1 MKFDELNQLKRFFS
15 TMEISESEK
24 KKRADFAYLLYDAIY
39 YVLLSIKLEIKVKE
53 KQGKI
58 PTQSQNETVSKR
70 QGKSDRVDSKK
81 SVNEQNT
88 DSFSKDKDN
97 QIRQSEIQEAVNSYK
112 DTLNNRLIDVFDSKD
127 IPYEPEYVSQL
138 ADEIIDTTTRHPDD
152 DYYLSKDRALLIGQ
166 NEANTTYNHIDYT
179 EAKESGKR
187 YKVWI
192 TEADEKVREEHAEVD
207 MMRIPIDEMFDVGG
221 EQLRYPHDYL
231 NGSAKNLVNCRCTC
245 KYE

>member
-58 PTQSQNETVSKR
+58 PTQSQNKTVSER
-70 QGKSDRVDSKK
+70 QGKSVRADNQK

-88 DSFSKDKDN
+88 NKNTQDS
-97 QIRQSEIQEAVNSYK
+97 IRQTEIQKIVDSYRQ
-112 DTLNNRLIDVFDSKD
+112 TLNNRLIDVFGDK
-127 IPYEPEYVSQL
+127 PYEPEYVSRL
-138 ADEIIDTTTRHPDD
+138 SDEIIDTTTRHPDD
-152 DYYLSKDRALLIGQ
+152 DYYLSKERALLIGQ
-166 NEANTTYNHIDYT
+166 NESNTTFNHIDYT

-187 YKVWI
+187 YKVWYAELDDK
-192 TEADEKVREEHAEVD
+192 TREDHIEID
-207 MMRIPIDEMFDVGG
+207 GTRIPIDEMFDVGG
-221 EQLRYPHDYL
+221 EQLRYPHDFMF
-231 NGSAKNLVNCRCTC
+231 GSAKNLVNCRCTC
-245 KYE
+245 RYEW

>member
-70 QGKSDRVDSKK
+70 QGESVRVDNQK

-88 DSFSKDKDN
+88 DKNTQDS
-97 QIRQSEIQEAVNSYK
+97 IRQTEIQKIVDSYRQ
-112 DTLNNRLIDVFDSKD
+112 TLNNRLIDVFGDK
-127 IPYEPEYVSQL
+127 PYEPEYVSRL
-138 ADEIIDTTTRHPDD
+138 SDEIIDTTTRHPDD
-152 DYYLSKDRALLIGQ
+152 DYYLSKERALLIGQ
-166 NEANTTYNHIDYT
+166 NESNTTFNHIDYT

-187 YKVWI
+187 YKVWYAELDSR
-192 TEADEKVREEHAEVD
+192 TREAHAEMD
-207 MMRIPIDEMFDVGG
+207 GITIPIDELFHVGNDNM
-221 EQLRYPHDYL
+221 RYPHDYL

-245 KYE
+245 RYEW

>member
-58 PTQSQNETVSKR
+58 PTESQNETVSKR
-70 QGKSDRVDSKK
+70 QGKSVRVESQK

-88 DSFSKDKDN
+88 DKNTQDS
-97 QIRQSEIQEAVNSYK
+97 IRQTEIQKIVDSYRQ
-112 DTLNNRLIDVFDSKD
+112 TLNNRLIDVFGDK
-127 IPYEPEYVSQL
+127 PYEPEYVSRL

-152 DYYLSKDRALLIGQ
+152 DYYLSKERALLIGQ
-166 NEANTTYNHIDYT
+166 NESNTTFNHIDYT
-179 EAKESGKR
+179 EAMESGKR
-187 YKVWI
+187 YKVWYAELDDR
-192 TEADEKVREEHAEVD
+192 TREDHIEVD
-207 MMRIPIDEMFDVGG
+207 GTRIPIDEMFDVGG

-245 KYE
+245 RYEW

>member
-1 MKFDELNQLKRFFS
+1 
-15 TMEISESEK
+15 MEISESEK

-58 PTQSQNETVSKR
+58 PTQSQNKTVSKR
-70 QGKSDRVDSKK
+70 QGKSDRVDKQK

-88 DSFSKDKDN
+88 DKNTQDS
-97 QIRQSEIQEAVNSYK
+97 IRQTEIQKIVDSYRQ
-112 DTLNNRLIDVFDSKD
+112 TLNNRLIDVFGDK
-127 IPYEPEYVSQL
+127 PYEPEYVSRL
-138 ADEIIDTTTRHPDD
+138 SDEIIDTTARHPDD
-152 DYYLSKDRALLIGQ
+152 DYYLSKERALLIGQ
-166 NEANTTYNHIDYT
+166 NESNTTFNHIDYT

-187 YKVWI
+187 YKVWL

-221 EQLRYPHDYL
+221 EQLRYPHDFMF
-231 NGSAKNLVNCRCTC
+231 GSAKNLVNCRCTC
-245 KYE
+245 RYEW

>member
-39 YVLLSIKLEIKVKE
+39 YVLLSAKLEIKVKE

-70 QGKSDRVDSKK
+70 QGKSVRVDNQK

-88 DSFSKDKDN
+88 DKNTQDS
-97 QIRQSEIQEAVNSYK
+97 IRQTEIQKIVDSYRQ
-112 DTLNNRLIDVFDSKD
+112 TLNNRLIDVFGDK
-127 IPYEPEYVSQL
+127 PYEPEYVSRL
-138 ADEIIDTTTRHPDD
+138 SDEIIDTTTRHPDD
-152 DYYLSKDRALLIGQ
+152 DYYLSKERALLIGQ
-166 NEANTTYNHIDYT
+166 NESNTTFNHIDYT

-187 YKVWI
+187 YKVWYAELDDK
-192 TEADEKVREEHAEVD
+192 TREDHIEVD
-207 MMRIPIDEMFDVGG
+207 GTRIPIDEMFDVGG
-221 EQLRYPHDYL
+221 EQLRYPHDFMF
-231 NGSAKNLVNCRCTC
+231 GSAKNLVNCRCTC
-245 KYE
+245 RYEW

>member
-58 PTQSQNETVSKR
+58 PTESQNETVSKR
-70 QGKSDRVDSKK
+70 QGKSDRVDNQK

-88 DSFSKDKDN
+88 DKNTQDS
-97 QIRQSEIQEAVNSYK
+97 IRQTEIQKIVDSYRQ
-112 DTLNNRLIDVFDSKD
+112 TLNNRLIDVFGDK
-127 IPYEPEYVSQL
+127 PYEPEYVSRL
-138 ADEIIDTTTRHPDD
+138 SDEIIDTTTRHPDD
-152 DYYLSKDRALLIGQ
+152 DYYLSKERALLIGQ
-166 NEANTTYNHIDYT
+166 NESNTTFNHIDYT

-187 YKVWI
+187 YKVWYAELDDK
-192 TEADEKVREEHAEVD
+192 TREDHIEVD
-207 MMRIPIDEMFDVGG
+207 GTRIPIDEMFDVGG

-245 KYE
+245 RYEW

>member
-58 PTQSQNETVSKR
+58 PIQSQNKTVSER
-70 QGKSDRVDSKK
+70 QGKSDRVDNQK

-88 DSFSKDKDN
+88 DKNTQDS
-97 QIRQSEIQEAVNSYK
+97 IRQTEIQKIVDSYRQ
-112 DTLNNRLIDVFDSKD
+112 TLNNRLIDVFGDK
-127 IPYEPEYVSQL
+127 PYEPEYVSRL

-152 DYYLSKDRALLIGQ
+152 DYYLSKERALLIGQ
-166 NEANTTYNHIDYT
+166 NESNTTFNHIDYT

-187 YKVWI
+187 YKVWYAELDDK
-192 TEADEKVREEHAEVD
+192 TREDHIEVD
-207 MMRIPIDEMFDVGG
+207 GTRIPIDEMFDVG
-221 EQLRYPHDYL
+221 E
-231 NGSAKNLVNCRCTC
+231 NN
-245 KYE
+245 

>member
-58 PTQSQNETVSKR
+58 PTQSQNKTVSER
-70 QGKSDRVDSKK
+70 QGKSVRADNQK

-88 DSFSKDKDN
+88 DKNTQDST
-97 QIRQSEIQEAVNSYK
+97 RQTEIQKIVDSYRQ
-112 DTLNNRLIDVFDSKD
+112 TLNNRLIDVFGDK
-127 IPYEPEYVSQL
+127 PYEPEYVSRL
-138 ADEIIDTTTRHPDD
+138 SDEIIDTTTRHPDD
-152 DYYLSKDRALLIGQ
+152 DYYLSKERALLIGQ
-166 NEANTTYNHIDYT
+166 NESNTTFNHIDYT

-187 YKVWI
+187 YKVWYAELDDK
-192 TEADEKVREEHAEVD
+192 TREDHIEVD
-207 MMRIPIDEMFDVGG
+207 GTRIPIDEMFDVGG
-221 EQLRYPHDYL
+221 EQLRYPHDFL

-245 KYE
+245 RYEW

>member
-1 MKFDELNQLKRFFS
+1 
-15 TMEISESEK
+15 MEISESEK

-58 PTQSQNETVSKR
+58 PTESQNGTVSKR
-70 QGKSDRVDSKK
+70 QGKSDRVDNQK

-88 DSFSKDKDN
+88 DKNTQDS
-97 QIRQSEIQEAVNSYK
+97 IRQAEIQKIVDSYRQ
-112 DTLNNRLIDVFDSKD
+112 TLNNRLIDVFGDK
-127 IPYEPEYVSQL
+127 PYEPEYVSRL
-138 ADEIIDTTTRHPDD
+138 SDEIIDTTTRHPDD
-152 DYYLSKDRALLIGQ
+152 DYYLSKERALLIGQ
-166 NEANTTYNHIDYT
+166 NESNTTFNHIDYT

-187 YKVWI
+187 YKVWYAELDDR
-192 TEADEKVREEHAEVD
+192 TREDHIEVD
-207 MMRIPIDEMFDVGG
+207 GTRIPIDGMFDVGG

-245 KYE
+245 RYEW

>member
-70 QGKSDRVDSKK
+70 QGKSDRVDNQK

-88 DSFSKDKDN
+88 DKNTQDS
-97 QIRQSEIQEAVNSYK
+97 IRQTEIQKIVDSYRQ
-112 DTLNNRLIDVFDSKD
+112 TLNNRLIDVFGDK
-127 IPYEPEYVSQL
+127 PYEPEYVSRL

-152 DYYLSKDRALLIGQ
+152 DYYLSKERALLIGQ
-166 NEANTTYNHIDYT
+166 NESNTTFNHIDYT

-187 YKVWI
+187 YKVWYAELDDK
-192 TEADEKVREEHAEVD
+192 TREDHIEVD
-207 MMRIPIDEMFDVGG
+207 GTRIPIDEMFDVGG

-245 KYE
+245 RYEW

>member
-58 PTQSQNETVSKR
+58 PTESQNGTVSKR
-70 QGKSDRVDSKK
+70 QGKSDRADNQK

-88 DSFSKDKDN
+88 DKNTQDS
-97 QIRQSEIQEAVNSYK
+97 IRQTEIQKIVDSYRQ
-112 DTLNNRLIDVFDSKD
+112 TLNNRLIDVFGDK
-127 IPYEPEYVSQL
+127 PYEPEYVSRL

-152 DYYLSKDRALLIGQ
+152 DYYLSKERALLIGQ
-166 NEANTTYNHIDYT
+166 NESNTAFNHIDYT

-187 YKVWI
+187 YKVWYAELDDR
-192 TEADEKVREEHAEVD
+192 TREDHIEVD
-207 MMRIPIDEMFDVGG
+207 GTRIPIDEMFDVGG
-221 EQLRYPHDYL
+221 EQLRYPHDFMF
-231 NGSAKNLVNCRCTC
+231 GSAKNLVNCRCTC
-245 KYE
+245 RYEW

>member
-53 KQGKI
+53 KQGRI
-58 PTQSQNETVSKR
+58 PTQSQNETVSER
-70 QGKSDRVDSKK
+70 QGKSVRVDNQK

-88 DSFSKDKDN
+88 DKNTQDSV
-97 QIRQSEIQEAVNSYK
+97 RQTEIQKIVDSYRQ
-112 DTLNNRLIDVFDSKD
+112 TLNNRLIDVFGDK
-127 IPYEPEYVSQL
+127 PYEPEYISRL
-138 ADEIIDTTTRHPDD
+138 SDDIIDTTTRHPDD
-152 DYYLSKDRALLIGQ
+152 DYYLSKERALLIGQ
-166 NEANTTYNHIDYT
+166 NESNTTFNHIDYT

-187 YKVWI
+187 YKVWYAELDDK
-192 TEADEKVREEHAEVD
+192 TREDHIEVD
-207 MMRIPIDEMFDVGG
+207 GTRIPIDEMFDVGG

-245 KYE
+245 RYEW

>member
-58 PTQSQNETVSKR
+58 PTQSQNETVSER
-70 QGKSDRVDSKK
+70 QGKSVRADNQK

-88 DSFSKDKDN
+88 NKNTQDS
-97 QIRQSEIQEAVNSYK
+97 IRQTEIQKIVDSYRQ
-112 DTLNNRLIDVFDSKD
+112 TLNNRLIDVFGDK
-127 IPYEPEYVSQL
+127 PYEPEYVSRL

-152 DYYLSKDRALLIGQ
+152 DYYLSKERALLIGQ
-166 NEANTTYNHIDYT
+166 NESNTTFNHIDYT

-187 YKVWI
+187 YKVWYAELDDK
-192 TEADEKVREEHAEVD
+192 TREDHIEVD
-207 MMRIPIDEMFDVGG
+207 GTRIPIDEMFDVGG
-221 EQLRYPHDYL
+221 EQLRYPHDFMF
-231 NGSAKNLVNCRCTC
+231 GSAKNLVNCRCTC
-245 KYE
+245 RYEW

>member
-58 PTQSQNETVSKR
+58 PTQSQNKTVSER
-70 QGKSDRVDSKK
+70 QGKSVRADNQK

-88 DSFSKDKDN
+88 NKNTQDS
-97 QIRQSEIQEAVNSYK
+97 IRQTEIQKIVDSYRQ
-112 DTLNNRLIDVFDSKD
+112 TLNNRLIDVFGDK
-127 IPYEPEYVSQL
+127 PYEPEYVSRL
-138 ADEIIDTTTRHPDD
+138 SDEIIDTTTRHPDD
-152 DYYLSKDRALLIGQ
+152 DYYLSKERALLIGQ
-166 NEANTTYNHIDYT
+166 NESNTTFNHIDYT

-187 YKVWI
+187 YKVWYAELDDK
-192 TEADEKVREEHAEVD
+192 TREDHIEVD
-207 MMRIPIDEMFDVGG
+207 GTRIPIDEMFDVGG
-221 EQLRYPHDYL
+221 EQLRYPHDFMF
-231 NGSAKNLVNCRCTC
+231 GSAKNLVNCRCTC
-245 KYE
+245 RYEW

>member
-58 PTQSQNETVSKR
+58 PTESQNETVSKR
-70 QGKSDRVDSKK
+70 QGKSVRVDSQK

-88 DSFSKDKDN
+88 DKNTQDS
-97 QIRQSEIQEAVNSYK
+97 IRQTEIQKIVDSYRQ
-112 DTLNNRLIDVFDSKD
+112 TLNNRLIDVFGDK
-127 IPYEPEYVSQL
+127 PYEPEYVSRL
-138 ADEIIDTTTRHPDD
+138 TDEIIDTTTRHPDD
-152 DYYLSKDRALLIGQ
+152 DYYLSKERALLIGQ
-166 NEANTTYNHIDYT
+166 NESNTTFNHIDYT

-187 YKVWI
+187 YKVWYAELDDR
-192 TEADEKVREEHAEVD
+192 TREDHIEVD
-207 MMRIPIDEMFDVGG
+207 GTRIPIDEMFDVGG
-221 EQLRYPHDYL
+221 EQLRYPHDFMF
-231 NGSAKNLVNCRCTC
+231 GSAKNLVNCRCTC
-245 KYE
+245 RYEW

>member
-58 PTQSQNETVSKR
+58 PTQSQNKTVSKR
-70 QGKSDRVDSKK
+70 QDKSVRVDSQK

-88 DSFSKDKDN
+88 DKNTQDS
-97 QIRQSEIQEAVNSYK
+97 IRQAEIQKIVDSYRQ
-112 DTLNNRLIDVFDSKD
+112 TLNNRLIDVFGDK
-127 IPYEPEYVSQL
+127 PYEPEYVSRL
-138 ADEIIDTTTRHPDD
+138 SDEIIDTTTRHPDD
-152 DYYLSKDRALLIGQ
+152 DYYLSKERALLIGQ
-166 NEANTTYNHIDYT
+166 NESNTTFNHIDYT

-245 KYE
+245 RYEW

>member
-70 QGKSDRVDSKK
+70 QGKSVRVDSQK

-88 DSFSKDKDN
+88 DKNTQDS
-97 QIRQSEIQEAVNSYK
+97 IRQTEIQKIVDSYRQ
-112 DTLNNRLIDVFDSKD
+112 TLNNRLIDVFGDK
-127 IPYEPEYVSQL
+127 PYEPEYVSRL
-138 ADEIIDTTTRHPDD
+138 TDEIIDTTTRHPDD
-152 DYYLSKDRALLIGQ
+152 DYYLSKERALLIGQ
-166 NEANTTYNHIDYT
+166 NESNTTFNHIGYT

-187 YKVWI
+187 YKVWYAELDDK
-192 TEADEKVREEHAEVD
+192 TREDHIEVD
-207 MMRIPIDEMFDVGG
+207 GTRIPIDEMFDVGG
-221 EQLRYPHDYL
+221 EQLRYPHDFMF
-231 NGSAKNLVNCRCTC
+231 GSAKNLVNCRCTC
-245 KYE
+245 KYEW

>member
-58 PTQSQNETVSKR
+58 PTESQNKTVSER
-70 QGKSDRVDSKK
+70 QGKSVRVDNQK

-88 DSFSKDKDN
+88 DKNTQDS
-97 QIRQSEIQEAVNSYK
+97 IRQTEIQKIVDSYRQ
-112 DTLNNRLIDVFDSKD
+112 TLNNRLIDVFGDK
-127 IPYEPEYVSQL
+127 PYEPEYVSRL
-138 ADEIIDTTTRHPDD
+138 SDEIIDTTTRHPDD
-152 DYYLSKDRALLIGQ
+152 DYYLSKERALLIGQ
-166 NEANTTYNHIDYT
+166 NESNTTFNHIDYT

-187 YKVWI
+187 YKVWYAELDDR
-192 TEADEKVREEHAEVD
+192 TREDHIEVD
-207 MMRIPIDEMFDVGG
+207 GTRIPIDEMFDVGG

-245 KYE
+245 RYEW

>member
-1 MKFDELNQLKRFFS
+1 
-15 TMEISESEK
+15 MEISESEK

-58 PTQSQNETVSKR
+58 PTQSQNKTVSER
-70 QGKSDRVDSKK
+70 QGKSVRADNQK

-88 DSFSKDKDN
+88 NKNTQDS
-97 QIRQSEIQEAVNSYK
+97 IRQTEIQKIVDSYRQ
-112 DTLNNRLIDVFDSKD
+112 TLNNRLIDVFGDK
-127 IPYEPEYVSQL
+127 PYEPEYVSRL
-138 ADEIIDTTTRHPDD
+138 SDEIIDTTTRHPDD
-152 DYYLSKDRALLIGQ
+152 DYYLSKERALLIGQ
-166 NEANTTYNHIDYT
+166 NESNTTFNHIDYT

-187 YKVWI
+187 YKVWL

-221 EQLRYPHDYL
+221 EQLRYPHDY
-231 NGSAKNLVNCRCTC
+231 NASPQNIINCRCTC
-245 KYE
+245 RYEW

>member
-58 PTQSQNETVSKR
+58 PTQSQNETVSER
-70 QGKSDRVDSKK
+70 QGKSDRVENQK

-88 DSFSKDKDN
+88 DKNTQDS
-97 QIRQSEIQEAVNSYK
+97 IRQTEIQKVVDSYRQ
-112 DTLNNRLIDVFDSKD
+112 TLNNRLIDVFGDK
-127 IPYEPEYVSQL
+127 PYEPEYVSRL
-138 ADEIIDTTTRHPDD
+138 SDEIIDTTTRHPDD
-152 DYYLSKDRALLIGQ
+152 DYYLSKERALLIGQ
-166 NEANTTYNHIDYT
+166 NESNTTFNHIDYT

-187 YKVWI
+187 YKVWYAELDDK
-192 TEADEKVREEHAEVD
+192 TREDHIEVD
-207 MMRIPIDEMFDVGG
+207 GTRIPIDEMFDVGG
-221 EQLRYPHDYL
+221 EQLRYPHDFMF
-231 NGSAKNLVNCRCTC
+231 GSAKNLVNCRCTC
-245 KYE
+245 RYEW

>member
-58 PTQSQNETVSKR
+58 PTESQNETVSER
-70 QGKSDRVDSKK
+70 QGKSVRVDNQK

-88 DSFSKDKDN
+88 DKNTQDS
-97 QIRQSEIQEAVNSYK
+97 IRQTEIQKIVDSYRQ
-112 DTLNNRLIDVFDSKD
+112 TLNNRLIDVFEDK
-127 IPYEPEYVSQL
+127 PYETEYISRL
-138 ADEIIDTTTRHPDD
+138 SDEIIDTTTRHPDD
-152 DYYLSKDRALLIGQ
+152 DYYLSKERALLIGQ
-166 NEANTTYNHIDYT
+166 NESNTTFNHIDYT

-187 YKVWI
+187 YKVWYAELDDR
-192 TEADEKVREEHAEVD
+192 TREDHIEVD
-207 MMRIPIDEMFDVGG
+207 GTRIPIDEMFDVGG
-221 EQLRYPHDYL
+221 EQLRYPHDYI

-245 KYE
+245 RYEW

>member
-58 PTQSQNETVSKR
+58 PTQSQNKTVSER
-70 QGKSDRVDSKK
+70 QGKSVRADNQK

-88 DSFSKDKDN
+88 DKNTQDS
-97 QIRQSEIQEAVNSYK
+97 IRQTEIQKIVDSYRQ
-112 DTLNNRLIDVFDSKD
+112 TLNNRLIDVFGDK
-127 IPYEPEYVSQL
+127 PYEPEYVSRL

-152 DYYLSKDRALLIGQ
+152 DYYLSKERALLIGQ
-166 NEANTTYNHIDYT
+166 NESNTTFNHIDYT

-187 YKVWI
+187 YKVWYAELDDK
-192 TEADEKVREEHAEVD
+192 TREDHIEVD
-207 MMRIPIDEMFDVGG
+207 GTRIPIDEMFDVGG

-245 KYE
+245 RYEW

>member
-58 PTQSQNETVSKR
+58 PTESQNETVSKR
-70 QGKSDRVDSKK
+70 QGKSVRVDNQK

-88 DSFSKDKDN
+88 DKNTQDS
-97 QIRQSEIQEAVNSYK
+97 IRQTEIQKIVDSYRQ
-112 DTLNNRLIDVFDSKD
+112 TLNNRLIDVFGDK
-127 IPYEPEYVSQL
+127 PYEPEYVSRL

-152 DYYLSKDRALLIGQ
+152 DYYLSKERALLIGQ
-166 NEANTTYNHIDYT
+166 NESNTTFNHIDYT

-187 YKVWI
+187 YKVWYAELDSR
-192 TEADEKVREEHAEVD
+192 TREAHAEMD
-207 MMRIPIDEMFDVGG
+207 GITIPIDELFHVGNDNM
-221 EQLRYPHDYL
+221 RYPHDYL
-231 NGSAKNLVNCRCTC
+231 NGSAENLVNCRCVCTY
-245 KYE
+245 K

>member
-70 QGKSDRVDSKK
+70 QGKSVRIDNQK
-81 SVNEQNT
+81 SINEQNT
-88 DSFSKDKDN
+88 DKNTQDS
-97 QIRQSEIQEAVNSYK
+97 IRQTEIQKIVDSYRQ
-112 DTLNNRLIDVFDSKD
+112 TLNNRLIDVFGDK
-127 IPYEPEYVSQL
+127 PYEPEYVSRL
-138 ADEIIDTTTRHPDD
+138 TDEIIDTTTRHPDD
-152 DYYLSKDRALLIGQ
+152 DYYLSKERALLIGQ
-166 NEANTTYNHIDYT
+166 NESNTTFNHIDYT

-187 YKVWI
+187 YKVWYAELDDR
-192 TEADEKVREEHAEVD
+192 TREDHIEVD
-207 MMRIPIDEMFDVGG
+207 GTRIPIDEMFDVGG
-221 EQLRYPHDYL
+221 EQLRYPHDFMF
-231 NGSAKNLVNCRCTC
+231 GSAKNLVNCRCTC
-245 KYE
+245 RYEW

>member
-58 PTQSQNETVSKR
+58 PIQSQNKTVSER
-70 QGKSDRVDSKK
+70 QGKSVRADSQK

-88 DSFSKDKDN
+88 DKNTQDS
-97 QIRQSEIQEAVNSYK
+97 IRQAEIQKIVDSYRQ
-112 DTLNNRLIDVFDSKD
+112 TLNNRLIDVFGDK
-127 IPYEPEYVSQL
+127 PYEPEYVSRL
-138 ADEIIDTTTRHPDD
+138 SDEIIDTTTRHPDD
-152 DYYLSKDRALLIGQ
+152 DYYLSKERALLIGQ
-166 NEANTTYNHIDYT
+166 NESNTTFNHIDYT

-187 YKVWI
+187 YKVWYAELDDR
-192 TEADEKVREEHAEVD
+192 TREDHIEVD
-207 MMRIPIDEMFDVGG
+207 GTRIPIDEMFDVGG
-221 EQLRYPHDYL
+221 EQLRYPHDYI

-245 KYE
+245 RYEW

>member
-58 PTQSQNETVSKR
+58 PTESQNETVSKR
-70 QGKSDRVDSKK
+70 QGKSVRVDNQK

-88 DSFSKDKDN
+88 DKNTQDS
-97 QIRQSEIQEAVNSYK
+97 IRQAEIQKIVDSYRQ
-112 DTLNNRLIDVFDSKD
+112 TLNNRLIDVFGDK
-127 IPYEPEYVSQL
+127 PYEPEYVSRL
-138 ADEIIDTTTRHPDD
+138 SDEIIDTTTRHPDD
-152 DYYLSKDRALLIGQ
+152 DYYLSKERALLIGQ
-166 NEANTTYNHIDYT
+166 NESNTTFNHIDYT

-187 YKVWI
+187 YKVWYAELDDK
-192 TEADEKVREEHAEVD
+192 TREDHIEVD
-207 MMRIPIDEMFDVGG
+207 GTRIPIEEMFDVGG

-245 KYE
+245 RYEW